1 MTTLLTYN
9 MGVQAFDERDYKT
22 AVERFSSVLEADPG
36 NTNVREYLARAHFH
50 RAALGPAEAECRT
63 ILEADPT
70 NEYATLLLARSLE
83 RQNRRDEASSVRRML
98 AALTGDDSHLPSDA
112 LG

>member
-9 MGVQAFDERDYKT
+9 MGVQAFEERDYKT

-70 NEYATLLLARSLE
+70 NEYARLLLARSLE
-83 RQNRRDEASSVRRML
+83 RQNGATASSVRRML

-112 LG
+112 LR

>member
-9 MGVQAFDERDYKT
+9 MGVQAFEERDYKT

-50 RAALGPAEAECRT
+50 RAAFVVGFTRLCNLSGTCTELG
-63 ILEADPT
+63 
-70 NEYATLLLARSLE
+70 
-83 RQNRRDEASSVRRML
+83 V
-98 AALTGDDSHLPSDA
+98 
-112 LG
+112 